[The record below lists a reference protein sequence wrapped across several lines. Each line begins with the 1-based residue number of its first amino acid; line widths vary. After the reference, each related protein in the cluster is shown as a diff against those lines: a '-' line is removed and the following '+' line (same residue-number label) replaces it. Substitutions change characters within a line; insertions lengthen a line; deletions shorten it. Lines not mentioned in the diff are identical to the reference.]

1 MGRAQQQQQQQ
12 QQWRHHYPKQQQRQQ
27 QQQQQRQQQADNM
40 NKAQQ
45 LSLRVNNSQCGELSK
60 GSHIVPSSERGST
73 HLYKPQL

>member
-1 MGRAQQQQQQQ
+1 MGRAQQQQQQQQ
-12 QQWRHHYPKQQQRQQ
+12 QQWRHHYPKQQQR
-27 QQQQQRQQQADNM
+27 QQQRQQQADNM

-73 HLYKPQL
+73 HLYKPQP

>member
-1 MGRAQQQQQQQ
+1 MGRAQQQQQ
-12 QQWRHHYPKQQQRQQ
+12 QQWRHHYPKQQQR
-27 QQQQQRQQQADNM
+27 QQQRQQQADNM

-73 HLYKPQL
+73 HLYKPQP

>member
-12 QQWRHHYPKQQQRQQ
+12 QQQLRDHYPKQQQR
-27 QQQQQRQQQADNM
+27 QQQRQQQADNM

-73 HLYKPQL
+73 HLYKPQP

>member
-12 QQWRHHYPKQQQRQQ
+12 FRHHYPKQQQRQQ
-27 QQQQQRQQQADNM
+27 QRQQRQQQADNM

-60 GSHIVPSSERGST
+60 GSHIVPFSEREST